1 MPQPRQLLILMIAA
15 LTVLTGGCATDRLHK
30 EGLKALD
37 SGRYEEGIAKL
48 EGAVAA
54 DPSNL
59 TYRLDLKGR
68 REQAIQV
75 LMGQAEQARS
85 QGRLAE
91 AEAAYVRVLGI
102 EPGQVRA
109 EAGLRGIKD
118 DRRHAEIVTAAKR
131 DLDQGK
137 FDEAEASLRQVLAE
151 NPGSAP
157 ANSLRAQIDA
167 ARGPRT
173 VSPHLK
179 TRENRP
185 VTLQFRDAAT
195 KMVFEVLARQ
205 TGVNFIFDKDV
216 KSDGKTT
223 IFVQNV
229 PVEQAISLILSQNAL
244 GQQVLSD
251 NMVLIYPNTPA
262 KQKEYQSQIVRTF
275 YVANSDPKRTMDML
289 KTVLDAKT
297 LFVDER
303 ANAVVMRDTPEV
315 VRMAERLIASVDVP
329 EAEVMLEVEVLELT
343 RTKLEQLGINYP
355 SQVTLTP
362 TPLAGEPLV
371 IADLKNQDST
381 TIQVSPIA
389 VGVDLRKEVGTSNL
403 LATPRIRAR
412 NHEKAKVLIGQRVP
426 VITNSVTPT
435 SSGSSVVTGQVQY
448 VDVGLTLEVEPD
460 IYMDGDVAIKVNLE
474 VSNIIRAIEN
484 SQSGTLAYQIGT
496 RNASTLLR
504 LKDGETQVLAGLIQD
519 MDRRTSNHIPGLG
532 DIPVVGRLFGT
543 QGDDAEKSEIVLS
556 ITPRIIRAQ
565 SRPSS
570 DNIEFF
576 YGTDSNQG
584 SVAMASIAG
593 PPGTGSGSQ
602 RSAGTSPAATVA
614 PQDGAIGPDAA
625 AADASDSGDA
635 GSGAPESTAPAT
647 RPGLRL
653 DGAGQVAVGQEFEVS
668 LHMDRAQSLASIIS
682 VLRFDA
688 SVLQFAGGSAGGL
701 VPADQQQAGTPRP
714 DAGAGRVRFEIAGTP
729 IDGDGDLF
737 TVRFKALQP
746 RPQTMISVQQFS
758 ATGTDGELVGVMAPR
773 PMVVVVTP

>member
-1 MPQPRQLLILMIAA
+1 MRQLRKAFIALVTA
-15 LTVLTGGCATDRLHK
+15 ATVFTGGCATDRLHT
-30 EGLKALD
+30 EGLHAID
-37 SGRYEEGIAKL
+37 SGDYEEGIAKL
-48 EGAVAA
+48 EEVVAA
-54 DPSNL
+54 NPENL
-59 TYRLDLKGR
+59 TYRIDLKSK

-75 LMGQAEQARS
+75 LIGEGDRAR
-85 QGRLAE
+85 GRGLPDE
-91 AEAAYVRVLGI
+91 AEAAYRRVLGI
-102 EPGQVRA
+102 DPGSARA
-109 EAGLRGIKD
+109 LAGLKGLERDK
-118 DRRHAEIVTAAKR
+118 RHGELVAAAKS
-131 DLDQGK
+131 DMDKGNL
-137 FDEAEASLRQVLAE
+137 DEAEAKLRQVLAE
-151 NPGSAP
+151 DPGSVA
-157 ANSLRAQIDA
+157 ANSLRSKVDA

-173 VSPHLK
+173 VTPRLK
-179 TRENRP
+179 TAGNRP

-205 TGVNFIFDKDV
+205 TGINFIFDKDV
-216 KSDGKTT
+216 KTDGKTT

-229 PVEQAISLILSQNAL
+229 PVEQAIGLILSQNAL

-262 KQKEYQSQIVRTF
+262 KQKDYQSEIVRTF
-275 YVANSDPKRTMDML
+275 YLANSDPKRTMEML

-315 VRMAERLIASVDVP
+315 VRMAERLINSVDVA

-381 TIQVSPIA
+381 TIQVSPIS
-389 VGVDLRKEVGTSNL
+389 VGLDLRKEVGTANL

-448 VDVGLTLEVEPD
+448 VDVGLTLEVQPD
-460 IYMDGDVAIKVNLE
+460 IYLDSDVAIKVNLE

-519 MDRRTSNHIPGLG
+519 LDRRTSNHIPGLG
-532 DIPVVGRLFGT
+532 DMPILGRLFGT

-565 SRPSS
+565 ARPSS
-570 DNIEFF
+570 DNVEFF
-576 YGTDSNQG
+576 YGTDANQG
-584 SVAMASIAG
+584 IAAAAALG
-593 PPGTGSGSQ
+593 STAAVGSSGRSASGSV
-602 RSAGTSPAATVA
+602 PATVA
-614 PQDGAIGPDAA
+614 PQSAGMGGDTGTESNGDGV
-625 AADASDSGDA
+625 SGEE
-635 GSGAPESTAPAT
+635 APPT
-647 RPGLRL
+647 RPALQI
-653 DGAGQVAVGQEFEVS
+653 DGPGQVAVGQDFDVTIRLS
-668 LHMDRAQSLASIIS
+668 NAKSLASILS
-682 VLRFDA
+682 VLRFDP
-688 SVLQFAGGSAGGL
+688 SVLQFEGGAAGGI
-701 VPADQQQAGTPRP
+701 VPADQRQAGEPRQ
-714 DAGAGRVRFEIAGTP
+714 DAGGGRVRFEIAGTSVE
-729 IDGDGDLF
+729 GEGDLF
-737 TVRFKALQP
+737 VAQFKALQP
-746 RPQTMISVQQFS
+746 RPQSMITIQQFTAS
-758 ATGTDGELVGVMAPR
+758 GSDGELVGVMAPR
-773 PMVVVVTP
+773 PLVIVVTP